1 MFIKNQ
7 KFKDEATLQEMIF
20 DFALGDPAP
29 MVRSLIAEIDQEL
42 EENTEY
48 IKYRDSLSDQDDK
61 DELYAEER
69 DIRLS
74 EKLMALYGSF
84 QVINQKLFG
93 IKGDKQDL
101 LYEID
106 LV

>member
-20 DFALGDPAP
+20 DFALGDPSSL
-29 MVRSLIAEIDQEL
+29 VRSLITEIDQEL

-48 IKYRDSLSDQDDK
+48 IKYRDSLNDQDDK

-74 EKLMALYGSF
+74 EKFLALYDSF
-84 QVINQKLFG
+84 QVSNQKLYG
-93 IKGDKQDL
+93 IKGGKQDL

>member
-7 KFKDEATLQEMIF
+7 KFKDEATLEEMLF
-20 DFALGDPAP
+20 DFALGSPSAI
-29 MVRSLIAEIDQEL
+29 VQQLIATIDKEL
-42 EENTEY
+42 AENAEY
-48 IKYRDSLSDQDDK
+48 VKYHSSLQDQDDK

-74 EKLMALYGSF
+74 EMLMELYESF
-84 QVINQKLFG
+84 SVNNQKLYG
-93 IKGDKQDL
+93 LKADKQDL

>member
-7 KFKDEATLQEMIF
+7 KFNDEATLQEMLF

-29 MVRSLIAEIDQEL
+29 IVQEL
-42 EENTEY
+42 ISGIDKELEANTEY
-48 IKYRDSLSDQDDK
+48 IKYRDSLQDQDDK

-74 EKLMALYGSF
+74 EELMGRYESFLVNDRKLYG
-84 QVINQKLFG
+84 V
-93 IKGDKQDL
+93 KGSKQDL